1 LGQLVRASS
10 LGFAI
15 LLKADRRVYA
25 ITVCRGLTTGLALVA
40 GPVLAALYGLVPAV
54 WGTEM
59 SLVVGS
65 LATIVYGLLP
75 GDVPFRR
82 RRLTSDAS

>member
-1 LGQLVRASS
+1 
-10 LGFAI
+10 
-15 LLKADRRVYA
+15 
-25 ITVCRGLTTGLALVA
+25 
-40 GPVLAALYGLVPAV
+40 
-54 WGTEM
+54 M

-82 RRLTSDAS
+82 RRRLTSDAS